1 MLFWTRAPTRLL
13 YRTNVSIATL
23 AAVDGAKI
31 FPSPLVDTLTST
43 AGIIGARNFPH
54 PPTRPR
60 RRHDAL
66 RAIRGKSPRRRAIS
80 VPEAYVASG
89 LRAVGDV
96 RETPA
101 ADAWVLSAEPRR
113 VRPAVEHSFRVRRRY
128 GRRPPSAALLVSTP
142 RPVTWVQSMDSA
154 AVDDSDASPFV
165 DASTMVS
172 EADSTSVEA
181 APPLPR
187 SSLESKSTATAT
199 ATTTTTV
206 DSGSSASS
214 SSSSSSSST
223 HTATV
228 PALSAVQSFGFAED
242 ANLRFRQSNED
253 GHAFIDRFCGKR
265 DDAFFAI
272 YDGHGGREA
281 VEIIEQRLHQ
291 LFAEEW
297 LRATAVAER
306 ADDIRPA
313 ADAEDRSSKAGFSTA
328 DHHHVAPVTPGDG
341 NVHHAQRAFQRAYA
355 RMDRELESHHCAYVG
370 STSITC
376 LLSRDATSGRRYLY
390 TANAGDSRAILRRAR
405 GATHPRA
412 GRFRGLPPRA
422 GRALGDALVWRFR
435 PETLRG
441 VRAAFQRA
449 RHRRAHGHARGV
461 GVRRA
466 VRCDERRGGGRVY
479 SSVGGGAGGR
489 AAGCRT
495 VGGQGIASR

>member
-1 MLFWTRAPTRLL
+1 
-13 YRTNVSIATL
+13 
-23 AAVDGAKI
+23 
-31 FPSPLVDTLTST
+31 
-43 AGIIGARNFPH
+43 
-54 PPTRPR
+54 
-60 RRHDAL
+60 
-66 RAIRGKSPRRRAIS
+66 
-80 VPEAYVASG
+80 
-89 LRAVGDV
+89 
-96 RETPA
+96 
-101 ADAWVLSAEPRR
+101 
-113 VRPAVEHSFRVRRRY
+113 
-128 GRRPPSAALLVSTP
+128 
-142 RPVTWVQSMDSA
+142 MDSA

-199 ATTTTTV
+199 ATTTTTA

-390 TANAGDSRAILRRAR
+390 TANAGDSRAILVRRDGSVLRLSYDHKASDEREAR
-405 GATHPRA
+405 RIHEQGGFVACRRVLGVLSVTRSFGDFALKHFVVCEPHSSVHAIDEHTDTHVVLA
-412 GRFRGLPPRA
+412 CDGLFDVMSDEEVAECILASAEARVDA
-422 GRALGDALVWRFR
+422 QLAAEQLVARALHQGSTDNVSCMV
-435 PETLRG
+435 
-441 VRAAFQRA
+441 VRL
-449 RHRRAHGHARGV
+449 
-461 GVRRA
+461 
-466 VRCDERRGGGRVY
+466 
-479 SSVGGGAGGR
+479 
-489 AAGCRT
+489 T
-495 VGGQGIASR
+495 